1 MHRHANLPQP
11 NSYFDR
17 TLPDNE
23 SLLVQLCEHLH
34 RSGFLYD
41 DANSTEVRRG
51 EEVFLDFFEQ
61 EAQVVQECLSRE
73 RLQQFLE
80 HLKRFNWPQEQLR
93 DRLHRR
99 IVSGFDRLARGAHH
113 HFNIRRNLII
123 GLQQPEGHP
132 LAEFLLYVEA
142 YWTLLLKTEE
152 PATEQQEEEEEEKPD
167 LSGQHYSIE
176 DILQLRKQV
185 QERVAARQFVR
196 MILGDIAKERGVT
209 VEQLN
214 PEAEQPQPEVRQHER
229 IEFVRPSQA
238 PARPEPKPTP
248 DAESAATVDKV
259 EEEQPES
266 GLDLVLEPD
275 LSLGAEEREDEIPL
289 LTPEIE
295 IAEPTAADAMFQE
308 ETPEVE
314 APEAETPDGSESA
327 ESSESEKS
335 TEPAEEKPAEP
346 DPESEPLEE
355 PVVPKEEEEAPAPAP
370 MTVAALLDLGDEDED
385 DDDFEEGLKEVP
397 TDESDVVFGTGRITR
412 DSLQRYVR
420 KYPDSAIRFLLRRG
434 LDGRPLSNE
443 IEAVH
448 EQWQERGLI
457 RGRVKRYLQ
466 DLMNWE
472 EIPDLPIHELVGEIR
487 RHLVSLNV
495 TEGA

>member
-1 MHRHANLPQP
+1 MEASSSP
-11 NSYFDR
+11 N
-17 TLPDNE
+17 
-23 SLLVQLCEHLH
+23 
-34 RSGFLYD
+34 
-41 DANSTEVRRG
+41 
-51 EEVFLDFFEQ
+51 
-61 EAQVVQECLSRE
+61 
-73 RLQQFLE
+73 
-80 HLKRFNWPQEQLR
+80 
-93 DRLHRR
+93 
-99 IVSGFDRLARGAHH
+99 
-113 HFNIRRNLII
+113 
-123 GLQQPEGHP
+123 
-132 LAEFLLYVEA
+132 
-142 YWTLLLKTEE
+142 LKTAEA
-152 PATEQQEEEEEEKPD
+152 ATEQQEEEEEEKPD

-196 MILGDIAKERGVT
+196 MLLGDIAKERGVT

-248 DAESAATVDKV
+248 DAESAATVDKA

-308 ETPEVE
+308 KVPEDSKF
-314 APEAETPDGSESA
+314 AESGGSESV
-327 ESSESEKS
+327 ENTESENE
-335 TEPAEEKPAEP
+335 TLVEEGPSGPKPP
-346 DPESEPLEE
+346 EE
-355 PVVPKEEEEAPAPAP
+355 PEEIEEEPPVPAPTTA
-370 MTVAALLDLGDEDED
+370 AALLDLGDEDED

-397 TDESDVVFGTGRITR
+397 TDESDVVFGTGPITR

-448 EQWQERGLI
+448 EQWQERGLM
-457 RGRVKRYLQ
+457 RGRVKRSLQ